1 MQRQKRKEGE
11 NKMKRR
17 MKKIT
22 AIFLAAAMTAS
33 LAACGS
39 GGENGENGGSSDGGD
54 KITLK
59 FTWWGSQSRHDYTQ
73 KMLDAY
79 TEEHPEIEFE
89 AVPAG
94 WDGYFDKLS
103 TQAASGSM
111 PDIVQMDYL
120 YITTYAKNGSLADM
134 QPYIDDGTID
144 VSGIDENLLNTG
156 KINDTMS
163 GIVLSS
169 SEVAIGYNPDVLK
182 EAGLEEPAA
191 DWTWEDFEEMGE
203 KLKDAG
209 VKDAI
214 SLDPSYDTNFFNYW
228 VRQHGESLF
237 SDDNKSL
244 GYSDDKLF
252 ADWLAMWKSMM
263 DNDVV
268 PTPDEYAQLETLG
281 LEAGP
286 VVTGDAAM
294 TQNWNNYATL
304 VAGTNENIRLT
315 TPPVLSDGDQKGLW
329 LKPGMFLSVSETCE
343 HKEEA
348 AEFIDWFLNSEEAN
362 DIMMAERGTPASSTA
377 RQQLIDS
384 GEMTE
389 QQTEMFNYIDE
400 SQAITGETPA
410 PDPTGMA
417 EINKVFKD
425 VSNTVFYGQQS
436 PEDAAKQ
443 FREQAEEILARNN

>member
-1 MQRQKRKEGE
+1 
-11 NKMKRR
+11 MKKR

-22 AIFLAAAMTAS
+22 ALLLVAVMGAS

-39 GGENGENGGSSDGGD
+39 SNDKGSDGGSSDSGD
-54 KITLK
+54 KVTLK

-79 TEEHPEIEFE
+79 TEEHPNIEFK

-120 YITTYAKNGSLADM
+120 YITTYAKNDSLADM

-156 KINDTMS
+156 KINDTMA
-163 GIVLSS
+163 GVVVSS
-169 SEVAIGYNPDVLK
+169 SEVTIGYNPDVIK
-182 EAGLEEPAA
+182 DAGLEEPTA
-191 DWTWEDFEEMGE
+191 DWTWEDFEEMGT
-203 KLKDAG
+203 KLKDLG

-214 SLDPSYDTNFFNYW
+214 SLDPTEDTNFFNYW

-237 SDDNKSL
+237 SEDNKSL
-244 GYSDDKLF
+244 GYDDDQIT
-252 ADWLAMWKSMM
+252 ADYFSMWKDMM
-263 DNDVV
+263 DNDVA
-268 PTPDEYAQLETLG
+268 PTPDEYEQLKTLG

-286 VVTGDAAM
+286 VVTGDAAF

-304 VAGTNENIRLT
+304 VAGTNENIKLM
-315 TPPVLSDGDQKGLW
+315 TPPVLSSNDQKGLW
-329 LKPGMFLSVSETCE
+329 LKPGMFLSVSETSE
-343 HKEEA
+343 HKKEA

-362 DIMMAERGTPASSTA
+362 EIMMAERGTPASSTA

-389 QQTEMFNYIDE
+389 QQTEMFNYIDG
-400 SQAITGETPA
+400 SKDITGETPA

-425 VSNTVFYGQQS
+425 IANTVFYGQQS
-436 PEDAAKQ
+436 PEEAAKQ

>member
-1 MQRQKRKEGE
+1 MK
-11 NKMKRR
+11 KRR
-17 MKKIT
+17 KKIT
-22 AIFLAAAMTAS
+22 ALLLVAVMGAS

-39 GGENGENGGSSDGGD
+39 SSDKGSNGGSSESGD
-54 KITLK
+54 KVTLK

-79 TEEHPEIEFE
+79 TKEHPNVEFE

-120 YITTYAKNGSLADM
+120 YITTYAKNDSLADL

-156 KINDTMS
+156 KINDTMA
-163 GIVLSS
+163 GLVLSS

-182 EAGLEEPAA
+182 EAGLDEPTA
-191 DWTWEDFEEMGE
+191 DWTWEDFEEMGT

-214 SLDPSYDTNFFNYW
+214 SLDPTEDTNFFNYW

-237 SDDNKSL
+237 SEDNKSL
-244 GYSDDKLF
+244 GFDDDQIT
-252 ADWLAMWKSMM
+252 ADYFAMWKDMM

-268 PTPDEYAQLETLG
+268 PTPDEYEQLKTLG

-286 VVTGDAAM
+286 VVTGNAAF

-304 VAGTNENIRLT
+304 VAGTNDNIKLA
-315 TPPVLSDGDQKGLW
+315 TPPVLSSNDQKGLW

-343 HKEEA
+343 HKKEA
-348 AEFIDWFLNSEEAN
+348 AEFIDWFINSEEAN
-362 DIMMAERGTPASSTA
+362 EIMMAERGTPASSTA

-400 SQAITGETPA
+400 SKNITGETPA

-425 VSNTVFYGQQS
+425 VGNTVFYGQQS